1 MDTSVYPR
9 SLLAK
14 RKLANKIKRM
24 QPFKVRILGCG
35 SALPTLRHFASSQI
49 VELRGKMFMV
59 DCGEGTQIQVR
70 RSRIHFNKIASIFI
84 THLHGDHCFGLIG
97 LISTLGM
104 LGRTAPL
111 HIYAPFAL
119 EAILN
124 QQINFFCEGLDY
136 TVYFHGIDTT
146 VPNVVYEDKSIIVKS
161 VPLNH
166 RIACCGFVF
175 CEKPTLPHIRRDMI
189 DFYNIPECYRNN
201 IKRGDDWITPE
212 GEVIPNSRLTEPA
225 DAPRSYAYCSDTKY
239 IPDLYKHLTNVDTLY
254 HEATYCDENADRAA
268 LYYHSTAKQAATV
281 ARDAKVKKL
290 ILGHFSARY
299 NDEDAILQE
308 ARSVFPNTFL
318 ANEMAIFDI

>member
-1 MDTSVYPR
+1 M
-9 SLLAK
+9 
-14 RKLANKIKRM
+14 
-24 QPFKVRILGCG
+24 
-35 SALPTLRHFASSQI
+35 
-49 VELRGKMFMV
+49 
-59 DCGEGTQIQVR
+59 
-70 RSRIHFNKIASIFI
+70 
-84 THLHGDHCFGLIG
+84 
-97 LISTLGM
+97 
-104 LGRTAPL
+104 
-111 HIYAPFAL
+111 
-119 EAILN
+119 
-124 QQINFFCEGLDY
+124 DY

-268 LYYHSTAKQAATV
+268 LYYHSTAKLAATV

>member
-146 VPNVVYEDKSIIVKS
+146 VPNVIYEDKSIIVKS

-318 ANEMAIFDI
+318 ANEMVIFDI